1 MASKKKAKSAINEVV
16 TRECTINLR
25 KRHHGTGFEKNAPR
39 ANKKI
44 RKFAKKPMGLI
55 NTLDD
60 DCLSM
65 ILSYLQPFQLL
76 EMKKVCQRWNYL
88 AKSAWFFIKNI
99 KCTNRVSGHKN
110 NWQLVKFYKL
120 EDIFIYGGRYLTHL
134 TLKNVCG
141 SEIVPLIRDH
151 CHKLVRLEL
160 VLDDLYGGHFKNA
173 FTKMN
178 QLNYISI
185 NMDPTTYHWN
195 NELFYEAILS
205 TLHSSIN
212 EIHLPILYDSRVHE
226 RYMCDSSDVI
236 PWIKKFDNLQALTLH
251 YQAMGEY
258 DISPILNY
266 KTLLHLSLSNSAIEN
281 HLLMKLSNLIN
292 LEYLDLSYVYEVDDC
307 VVLNIAN
314 NCCKLKYLNLKKCSW
329 VTGESINKLAK
340 LIDLE
345 HLFVEKLNLN
355 ENCIYN
361 IANNCKNL
369 KSLNIS
375 GSKYVEKS
383 DIIKI
388 GELKFLE
395 HLELYDLESVDDDGL
410 INIIDKCCH
419 LKYLDIRWCYNLTRN
434 ALVEIRKLKKLE
446 TLIVTGVHDIDDEF
460 ISHLYNLKYLNC
472 MGSKVTDVGIKNVIK
487 NCPNIEKLY
496 VYKTKITVDSIFFAA
511 QETNKRLTNIIL
523 TMIADRVGKKQYEK
537 YSQPGSNV
545 LFKI

>member
-307 VVLNIAN
+307 
-314 NCCKLKYLNLKKCSW
+314 
-329 VTGESINKLAK
+329 
-340 LIDLE
+340 
-345 HLFVEKLNLN
+345 
-355 ENCIYN
+355 
-361 IANNCKNL
+361 
-369 KSLNIS
+369 SLNIS

-446 TLIVTGVHDIDDEF
+446 TLIFDLD
-460 ISHLYNLKYLNC
+460 
-472 MGSKVTDVGIKNVIK
+472 
-487 NCPNIEKLY
+487 NI
-496 VYKTKITVDSIFFAA
+496 
-511 QETNKRLTNIIL
+511 N
-523 TMIADRVGKKQYEK
+523 
-537 YSQPGSNV
+537 
-545 LFKI
+545 